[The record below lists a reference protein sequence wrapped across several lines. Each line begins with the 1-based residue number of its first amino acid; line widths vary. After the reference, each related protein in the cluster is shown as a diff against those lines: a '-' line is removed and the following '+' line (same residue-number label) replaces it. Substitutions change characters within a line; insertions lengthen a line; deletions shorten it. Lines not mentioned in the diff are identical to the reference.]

1 MECNAAAAAGPFYF
15 IIGRLY
21 FFLTSRD
28 PHHPIPTEKTRK
40 WPDSSRPI
48 IAQSGKER
56 KEKKRKRRIGH
67 GRSFGIRSRMSYWP
81 MNLSSCSISSSCC
94 CCCGCCFFSFS
105 VRAPHS
111 MAREYCDGAC
121 EREERTK
128 RRARGRTT
136 GKRPAVQLRADQ
148 TFRSRTDV
156 SFLLFF
162 SCVLL
167 VVVVACVDN
176 GPQLAGQRDSR
187 NSCGGLATAAAD

>member
-1 MECNAAAAAGPFYF
+1 
-15 IIGRLY
+15 
-21 FFLTSRD
+21 
-28 PHHPIPTEKTRK
+28 
-40 WPDSSRPI
+40 
-48 IAQSGKER
+48 
-56 KEKKRKRRIGH
+56 
-67 GRSFGIRSRMSYWP
+67 
-81 MNLSSCSISSSCC
+81 
-94 CCCGCCFFSFS
+94 
-105 VRAPHS
+105 